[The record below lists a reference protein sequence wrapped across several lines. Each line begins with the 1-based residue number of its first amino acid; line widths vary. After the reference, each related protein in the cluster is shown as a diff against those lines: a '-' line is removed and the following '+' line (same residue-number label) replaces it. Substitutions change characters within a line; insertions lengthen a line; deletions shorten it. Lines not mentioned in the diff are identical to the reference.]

1 MHGRQLLSRG
11 VSQPDAMPRG
21 HLVEWVWRGQQRDVC
36 GLRGGQVRGDGG
48 IDWVR
53 RMLGG
58 ELVVSDGVEHEQR
71 VRAVRI
77 RAVLGCGRI
86 DCVRFVL
93 GGELVVSDGC
103 ERQLDVR
110 QVRGGEVC

>member
-1 MHGRQLLSRG
+1 
-11 VSQPDAMPRG
+11 
-21 HLVEWVWRGQQRDVC
+21 
-36 GLRGGQVRGDGG
+36 
-48 IDWVR
+48 
-53 RMLGG
+53 MLGG

-86 DCVRFVL
+86 DCVRYVL